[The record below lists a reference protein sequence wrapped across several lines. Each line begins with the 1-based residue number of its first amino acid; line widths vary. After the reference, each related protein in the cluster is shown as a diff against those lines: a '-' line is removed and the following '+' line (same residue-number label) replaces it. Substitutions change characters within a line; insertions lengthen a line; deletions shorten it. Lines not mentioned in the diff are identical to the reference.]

1 MVGKKVKEGL
11 WNVIHAIE
19 SPFKKMYANFA
30 YKQADEFF
38 YKVISIDP
46 KITLSNLDSYL
57 GHCPKTGNYKLGVK
71 ILESTEDGKAREK
84 DKYYDLKER
93 LKDMFIP
100 SYFRGLN
107 NKDISDIVT
116 MLDDIKD
123 KMEKEGRQLTPE
135 EVANISYKGN
145 NKRVAAAVNET
156 ALRLNYVMP
165 VQISNKRG
173 SRNKAWLAR
182 ETTVNDFQ
190 QTGEKR
196 IFGVSFYGKDKSG
209 ETRGLF
215 RNLQVS
221 KGMRD
226 LSIDATVLLTGLN
239 AGLAAAAGKKALYG
253 VSGLIDKIGPKNKV
267 ANAASN
273 FTLAEA
279 CYGLGGPVGMVVGSM
294 FGTKVVLQTAFN
306 AATYGMERAYKK
318 GNTKL
323 GKGLETALSLAA
335 AALPITALYSSTIMP
350 HATHNGTGHE
360 TTADHTIKQGTQLHD
375 QSAYQHNITETHEG
389 KFETP
394 DMPAPI
400 THTTEP
406 VHYTTNTHIHWKGGE
421 FNKGLQW
428 DTSHIKDGY
437 IELNARHD
445 LASIVAQNAHK
456 ATGTESKWVLGY
468 DYNHDGKIAN
478 IDLNHDGKYDLP
490 GEVQEIFTA
499 KFDPNHVAKIHVD
512 KGFTIKPLDLNHD
525 GKIDN
530 KLYVGLG
537 NFSENINHNSHVIDK
552 NVDWYASWSNDRAH
566 MFKTGDQISTEIGT
580 AKDLKINYHILANEA
595 YGNAL
600 NHLDVKNKGVHI
612 FTDNNGI
619 IDNKQEFVNLSN
631 YLANMVPKDA
641 HVDHN
646 AFNNAF
652 VATHM
657 QGSEGSV
664 NLNNLYNHSLNV
676 EHIVTNKP
684 LTSLT
689 HEPSLLDKA
698 VLGSKYINEGVR
710 GYSK

>member
-1 MVGKKVKEGL
+1 MVAKRVKEGL

-30 YKQADEFF
+30 YKQADEFI
-38 YKVISIDP
+38 YRLNSINP
-46 KITLSNLDSYL
+46 KITLSNLDAYI
-57 GHCPKTGNYKLGVK
+57 GTNQKGNKGLIDLPSVLEDKL
-71 ILESTEDGKAREK
+71 REK
-84 DKYYDLKER
+84 DKFYDFKKGLKK
-93 LKDMFIP
+93 LVP
-100 SYFRGLN
+100 SYFRGLS
-107 NKDISDIVT
+107 NKDISEIAT
-116 MLDDIKD
+116 KLDTIKD
-123 KMEKEGRQLTPE
+123 KMEILGRQLTPE

-156 ALRLNYVMP
+156 ALRLNYVIP
-165 VQISNKRG
+165 LDYNGYFSKERG
-173 SRNKAWLAR
+173 SRNKAWLPR
-182 ETTVNDFQ
+182 ETTVNDFR

-209 ETRGLF
+209 ETKGLF

-226 LSIDATVLLTGLN
+226 LSIDTSVLLTGLN

-267 ANAASN
+267 TNTASN
-273 FTLAEA
+273 LTLAGA
-279 CYGLGGPVGMVVGSM
+279 CYGLGGPVGMVIGSM
-294 FGTKVVLQTAFN
+294 LGTKVVLQTVFN

-323 GKGLETALSLAA
+323 GKGLETALSLAT
-335 AALPITALYSSTIMP
+335 AALPVTALYSSTIMP
-350 HATHNGTGHE
+350 HAHNGTA
-360 TTADHTIKQGTQLHD
+360 TADHNIKPETQVQDH
-375 QSAYQHNITETHEG
+375 AIYKYKITETHEG

-406 VHYTTNTHIHWKGGE
+406 VHYTTNTHVHWKGGE

-456 ATGTESKWVLGY
+456 ATGVESKWVLGY

-478 IDLNHDGKYDLP
+478 IDLNHDGKYDQP

-566 MFKTGDQISTEIGT
+566 MFKTGDHISTEIGT

-600 NHLDVKNKGVHI
+600 NHLDIKNNGVHI